1 MPLKKVQWDPINHC
15 GNPTKAEIVN
25 KTIERVIQFEM
36 KGKGANA
43 QDAQDAHT
51 TEQNQSDAG

>member
-43 QDAQDAHT
+43 QDAHT